1 MLIRFDI
8 IFYVSVD
15 SGLVS
20 ELSDEHDLEP
30 VMNFAKAHSAY
41 KTVTSFYYMHSIGG
55 HDKQN
60 ILTWN

>member
-1 MLIRFDI
+1 M
-8 IFYVSVD
+8 SVD
-15 SGLVS
+15 SELVVCGVCSTS
-20 ELSDEHDLEP
+20 ELSDEHDHEP

-41 KTVTSFYYMHSIGG
+41 KTVTSFCYMHSIGG